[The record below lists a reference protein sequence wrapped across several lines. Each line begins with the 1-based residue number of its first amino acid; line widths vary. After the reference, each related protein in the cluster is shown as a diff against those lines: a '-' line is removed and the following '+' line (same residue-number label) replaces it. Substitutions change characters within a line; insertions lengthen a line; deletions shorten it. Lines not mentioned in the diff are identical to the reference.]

1 MPKDFKK
8 MYLDEQNARLK
19 QDLLISD
26 LKKEME
32 DLKKNQLFQQQ
43 QFTQQPQSP
52 YAPNQPQ
59 QQPTQFEADVRYIV
73 GLCQRM
79 SIILKD
85 VRRLM
90 LPMELGKRIDVV
102 LREIDRL

>member
-19 QDLLISD
+19 QDLVISD

-43 QFTQQPQSP
+43 QFTQPQSP
-52 YAPNQPQ
+52 YAPPQ

-79 SIILKD
+79 SVILKD

-102 LREIDRL
+102 LREIDKL